1 MTDMPLEHVRREQ
14 PPWRHSAI
22 TECGLP
28 VAGHPVITRDAF
40 TAKIRAQGQQRAAIT
55 TCMTCW
61 SSASRN
67 RPWSESPVE
76 SLAREAERHVWA
88 SASRSWHPDTDR
100 FRDELLAIAE
110 LISRHEDEF
119 GAIVGSLGDTVRL
132 DSARAQR
139 RQRGAR

>member
-40 TAKIRAQGQQRAAIT
+40 TAKIRAQGQQRAAMT

-61 SSASRN
+61 SSARRN

-76 SLAREAERHVWA
+76 SLAREAERHMWA
-88 SASRSWHPDTDR
+88 GGDADR